1 MWAKTSA
8 FALTLVF
15 AALTALGGVGIGVLV
30 SHDVFLDDGAFLRQT
45 LYQEQ
50 CYDSLSMANDYLC
63 AQLDSVGLL
72 DRSYYFVND
81 EGSTV
86 ASTAV
91 EYDPEAAQQ
100 LLSELPRLFA
110 DAFSRELS
118 SCQLVVSDPD
128 TGETYL
134 ANFDLTESDKLLY
147 DTQEL
152 YVYHLS
158 ASTGRSAIQVAITAT
173 LLEKSGQAPSY
184 SYLVCSWLL
193 AHTGLAIFL
202 TVLCGLLT
210 LFCFCFSMAS
220 AGHWQ
225 NHEGIH
231 LTWLDK
237 IPADV
242 WIIALPSAF
251 FIGWDTFY
259 SEWGRV
265 LFCAALIPVTLLF
278 LCVFAAQCKAGTVI
292 RGSLTARV
300 LRLLWRI
307 LRGVTLWLWRITT
320 GIPLVWKTALV
331 TAALAFLEFILYVSP
346 SRDPL
351 FLVVKVLEILA
362 VLAIALNL
370 RTLEKNGKQLSEG
383 DLSTPV
389 DTKRL
394 FGAFRR
400 YGQAMN
406 RLQSGMESAVQ
417 EQMRAERMKT
427 ELITNVSHDIKT
439 PLTSIVNYVD
449 LLKKEDIPSP
459 AAREYITVL
468 DRQSKRLK
476 KLTEDL
482 VEASKASS
490 GALPVDL
497 QPTDVGVLFS
507 QITGEYQD
515 RLADCHLTLVTQ
527 PPAGQ
532 PVVLADS
539 KLLSRVMDNL
549 MSNVCKYALP
559 ETRVYVS
566 GAVDG
571 GQMTLSFKNVSRAE
585 LNISPDE
592 LMERFVRGDASRH
605 TEGSGLG
612 LSIAQSLV
620 QLMGGAFR
628 LSIDADLFRAD
639 VTLPLAQ

>member
-1 MWAKTSA
+1 MKKWVNRTWAKAAA

-15 AALTALGGVGIGVLV
+15 AALTALGALGIAVLV
-30 SHDVFLDDGAFLRQT
+30 SQGVFLDGGDALSAALYDEQCHSAISQADTFLRGVLTDAGLLNESSDAAGQPDGGTYFEGYYLGDAVIPHLFAQHFPRESFPCRLAVIDTNSGEVVFDNFSVNSGETILRSLEETFVYGLTTDAT
-45 LYQEQ
+45 LY
-50 CYDSLSMANDYLC
+50 
-63 AQLDSVGLL
+63 
-72 DRSYYFVND
+72 
-81 EGSTV
+81 
-86 ASTAV
+86 
-91 EYDPEAAQQ
+91 
-100 LLSELPRLFA
+100 
-110 DAFSRELS
+110 
-118 SCQLVVSDPD
+118 
-128 TGETYL
+128 
-134 ANFDLTESDKLLY
+134 LTI
-147 DTQEL
+147 
-152 YVYHLS
+152 S
-158 ASTGRSAIQVAITAT
+158 AY
-173 LLEKSGQAPSY
+173 LLEPMAPS
-184 SYLVCSWLL
+184 SYAALMAAWLL
-193 AHTGLAIFL
+193 EHTGLAVFL
-202 TVLCGLLT
+202 TALFGLLA

-259 SEWGRV
+259 SEWGQV

-307 LRGVTLWLWRITT
+307 LRGVALWLWRIVT
-320 GIPLVWKTALV
+320 GIPLVWKTALA

-497 QPTDVGVLFS
+497 QPTDVSVLFS

-549 MSNVCKYALP
+549 VSNICKYAMP

-566 GAVDG
+566 GVTAD
-571 GQMTLSFKNVSRAE
+571 GQMTMSFKNISRAE

-592 LMERFVRGDASRH
+592 LMERFVRGDTSRH

-612 LSIAQSLV
+612 LSIARSLV
-620 QLMGGAFR
+620 QLMGGTFR

-639 VTLPLAQ
+639 VTLPLVPPS